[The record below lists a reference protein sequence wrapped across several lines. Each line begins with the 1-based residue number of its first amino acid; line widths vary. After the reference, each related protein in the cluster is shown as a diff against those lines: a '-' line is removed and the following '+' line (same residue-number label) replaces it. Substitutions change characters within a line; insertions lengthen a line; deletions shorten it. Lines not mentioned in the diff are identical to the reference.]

1 MDSQYISNVIENRD
15 KLLIVYGDNR
25 NLNERV
31 SESEPFMVGFIFK

>member
-1 MDSQYISNVIENRD
+1 MDSQYIPNVIENRD

-31 SESEPFMVGFIFK
+31 SEPEPFMVGFIFK